1 MRQRQPTNPLG
12 PVLLAILLCAALGVG
27 YAVFGIGR
35 DALIYAVALLGVV
48 STPVIFVFGIA
59 GLVIGIRRLI
69 GVKRDG

>member
-12 PVLLAILLCAALGVG
+12 PVLLAVIVSAVLGVV

-48 STPVIFVFGIA
+48 SIPVVLIFGIA
-59 GLVIGIRRLI
+59 GGRR
-69 GVKRDG
+69 GGWRVVGGG